1 MTYLIDKLGQ
11 RRDLRGAVVELGC
24 GPKKQLRGS
33 IGVDI
38 VDSPAVDVVSD
49 AEKLLKSLPD
59 ELLSEIHT
67 AHMLEHLDST
77 DIISSCAR
85 VLATDGILT
94 VVVPHFSNPYF
105 YSDPT
110 HKQPFGLYTFS
121 YLAQESLFRRRVPR
135 YSAIPSLELVD
146 VRLRFKAARPFYLR
160 YALGRAIES
169 LVNLTRWTQELY
181 ESHFVYLFPCYEL
194 RFQLIKRATKAKSSV
209 AHEQ

>member
-38 VDSPAVDVVSD
+38 TDWPAVDVVGD
-49 AEKLLKSLPD
+49 AEELLESLPD

-67 AHMLEHLDST
+67 AHMLEHLDSM
-77 DIISSCAR
+77 DIVSSCAR
-85 VLATDGILT
+85 VLAIGGTLT

-121 YLAQESLFRRRVPR
+121 YLAEDSLFRRRVPR
-135 YSAIPSLELVD
+135 YSEIPSLELVD
-146 VRLRFKAARPFYLR
+146 VSLRFKAARPFYLR
-160 YALGRAIES
+160 YALGRAVER
-169 LVNLTRWTQELY
+169 LVNLARWTQELY
-181 ESHFVYLFPCYEL
+181 ESHFTYLFPCYEL
-194 RFQLIKRATKAKSSV
+194 HFRLVKRATRT
-209 AHEQ
+209 QPPNLR